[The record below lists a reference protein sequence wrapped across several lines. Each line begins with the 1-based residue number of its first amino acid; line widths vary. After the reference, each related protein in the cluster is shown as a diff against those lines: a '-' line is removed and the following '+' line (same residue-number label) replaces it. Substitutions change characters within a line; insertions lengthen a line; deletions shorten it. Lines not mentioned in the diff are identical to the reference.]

1 MSEVHPFDLIMAF
14 EVYDPEQVDEDVI
27 EIAVVQ
33 RMIPDL
39 SLAGYDATT
48 YRRYI
53 TNYKMMVEPV
63 GCPFVISLPKSQATY
78 SRLAR
83 FM

>member
-1 MSEVHPFDLIMAF
+1 MAF

-33 RMIPDL
+33 RMIPDTKY
-39 SLAGYDATT
+39 SMYN
-48 YRRYI
+48 
-53 TNYKMMVEPV
+53 TNYKMMAEPV